1 MMSQYQSSSS
11 SSSSS
16 SRELGK
22 AGWQGFLLL
31 SQPTEQAAVTSQVER
46 CCVRGLVAGK
56 VARVRIRWS
65 VRGVERRMTM
75 RRRRISHSPALGQSP
90 ACKLR
95 NIANRSYA
103 SRRAVGRQ
111 QAVASQAAST

>member
-1 MMSQYQSSSS
+1 MMSQYQ
-11 SSSSS
+11 SSSS

-56 VARVRIRWS
+56 VARMRIRWS

-75 RRRRISHSPALGQSP
+75 RRRRRISHSPALGQSP

-95 NIANRSYA
+95 NIANRSYV